1 MDRFCFDCSRYGAD
15 AHLLPFREVGHAF
28 TAVDIA
34 TLIDS
39 CDKNTT
45 IGDASIQ
52 MMEESL
58 EERYSDWFLL
68 VKDEERT
75 VGWLCMEDLDNDG
88 TDDGTVPLVPIQVD
102 EVVPSSMPLLDLLPV
117 FERHYAVLVLT
128 GNAITHVLSFQDF
141 DKLPGHICL
150 FSLFAE
156 LELEMTARLTRML
169 LSGTNPLETLP
180 EGRLAKARELYALK
194 YPTEEPKE
202 LDRQRLLQCTNLID
216 KVTMIRKDQGLAA
229 KLNQATSGSA
239 KNLLKTVERL
249 RNHVAHGSSLFEDI
263 RSPQELNQLVTEV
276 EAMIS
281 TLSEP
286 SSL

>member
-1 MDRFCFDCSRYGAD
+1 
-15 AHLLPFREVGHAF
+15 
-28 TAVDIA
+28 
-34 TLIDS
+34 
-39 CDKNTT
+39 
-45 IGDASIQ
+45 
-52 MMEESL
+52 
-58 EERYSDWFLL
+58 
-68 VKDEERT
+68 
-75 VGWLCMEDLDNDG
+75 
-88 TDDGTVPLVPIQVD
+88 
-102 EVVPSSMPLLDLLPV
+102 
-117 FERHYAVLVLT
+117 
-128 GNAITHVLSFQDF
+128 
-141 DKLPGHICL
+141 
-150 FSLFAE
+150 
-156 LELEMTARLTRML
+156 
-169 LSGTNPLETLP
+169 
-180 EGRLAKARELYALK
+180 LYALK